1 MWCFKCNRFV
11 HCTRIECWYYYKPLA
26 LCYGFSLCTI
36 GTIEFFVRLV
46 SFVKR
51 QHLANANYHV
61 FCNELF
67 VCSNLTRVCVI
78 SNPVTCLLLWLR
90 LYYCY
95 NKYNAKCNMRIVL
108 CRACVPLPN
117 WRTKIDCHKD
127 SINLPLLFIRVSLY
141 VYFVSSRCHSLFI
154 HNSYWLLSSLD

>member
-1 MWCFKCNRFV
+1 MQSFRALYSDRMLILLQTACTLLRLFFV
-11 HCTRIECWYYYKPLA
+11 HDWHNRV
-26 LCYGFSLCTI
+26 LCTI
-36 GTIEFFVRLV
+36 G
-46 SFVKR
+46 
-51 QHLANANYHV
+51 
-61 FCNELF
+61 F
-67 VCSNLTRVCVI
+67 VCKETTFGKRKLSCFLQRTICLLKFD
-78 SNPVTCLLLWLR
+78 SSLWHNPVTCLLLWLR